1 MHTISNIGIIKAAPE
16 TAEALKESLWIIPS
30 LTEGFYMVDLK
41 RKFNKKILANNGV
54 IYVLS
59 VWTDYFG
66 GAGEQGSTL
75 IHVTNLYNER
85 ERPKRFPSINKGLLA
100 LGFDIDSDLKENTD
114 PFDSIGLGEFRDYE
128 DFVEEIKRRR

>member
-1 MHTISNIGIIKAAPE
+1 MIDNIGVIKASE
-16 TAEALKESLWIIPS
+16 DTADMLKKSLWITSTP
-30 LTEGFYMVDLK
+30 TKGFYLVDLK
-41 RKFNKKILANNGV
+41 RKFNKKILANHGV

-100 LGFDIDSDLKENTD
+100 LGFDIDSDLQPNTD

-128 DFVEEIKRRR
+128 YFVKEIKHRR

>member
-1 MHTISNIGIIKAAPE
+1 MHMINNIGVIKASQE
-16 TAEALKESLWIIPS
+16 TAATLEKSLWIMP
-30 LTEGFYMVDLK
+30 TPTKGFYLVDLK
-41 RKFNKKILANNGV
+41 RKFNKKILANHGV

-66 GAGEQGSTL
+66 GCGDQGSKL
-75 IHVTNLYNER
+75 IHVTNVYNER

-100 LGFDIDSDLKENTD
+100 LGFDIDSDLQPNTD